1 LILSIITVVKNDY
14 QRLIKTVD
22 SLSIYYGDLNFEHII
37 IDGRSTDQ
45 TLDLI
50 HKLSS
55 KKNIRILSEPDSG
68 IYDAMNKGINLSS
81 GKYLLFLNAGDCM
94 LENNTKLASWL
105 NAVPKNIDIICFPV
119 LMRDGDK
126 LLPLMP
132 SSFPRHK
139 MPTSHQG
146 MIFLREFSISNLYST
161 KYRVAGDFDVYL
173 RVNKNNLL
181 IYRDTNYL
189 TEIEY
194 EGYASENPILAYK
207 EYLNIV
213 YRRLKGISR
222 FLSLSRIFIWALIA
236 ISLKQ
241 LLSKK
246 VISMLRNIA

>member
-1 LILSIITVVKNDY
+1 
-14 QRLIKTVD
+14 
-22 SLSIYYGDLNFEHII
+22 
-37 IDGRSTDQ
+37 
-45 TLDLI
+45 
-50 HKLSS
+50 
-55 KKNIRILSEPDSG
+55 
-68 IYDAMNKGINLSS
+68 M
-81 GKYLLFLNAGDCM
+81 
-94 LENNTKLASWL
+94 
-105 NAVPKNIDIICFPV
+105 
-119 LMRDGDK
+119 
-126 LLPLMP
+126 
-132 SSFPRHK
+132 
-139 MPTSHQG
+139 
-146 MIFLREFSISNLYST
+146 
-161 KYRVAGDFDVYL
+161 AGDFDVYL

-222 FLSLSRIFIWALIA
+222 FLSLSRILIWALIA